1 VAQRSE
7 RCPHCSFVGADVL
20 RYERRPGVVVTY
32 LICRS
37 CGDDYMTTE
46 EPTEPSPSPDQIKIK
61 TRIVDA

>member
-1 VAQRSE
+1 MAQRSE

-20 RYERRPGVVVTY
+20 RFERRPGIVVTY

-46 EPTEPSPSPDQIKIK
+46 EPAEPSWPDQIKIK
-61 TRIVDA
+61 TPVADA